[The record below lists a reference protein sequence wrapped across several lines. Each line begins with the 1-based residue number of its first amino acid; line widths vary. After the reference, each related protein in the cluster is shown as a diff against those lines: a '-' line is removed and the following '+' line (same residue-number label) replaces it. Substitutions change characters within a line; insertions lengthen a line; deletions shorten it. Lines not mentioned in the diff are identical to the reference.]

1 MTGGRRYDVAV
12 IGGGI
17 VGMAT
22 AMALTQ
28 RSRASVVVL
37 GPVVRCCPFAHAR

>member
-1 MTGGRRYDVAV
+1 MSDAVDVAV

-22 AMALTQ
+22 AMALL
-28 RSRASVVVL
+28 RSASGKAPRTLAVL
-37 GPVVRCCPFAHAR
+37 EAA